1 MKRIA
6 ILLALSMLSAACVD
20 RVIELSPPDGP
31 TEDGSMPDARDGG
44 VEDVAGDAIPDAFIA
59 DADLGDGGVPPD

>member
-6 ILLALSMLSAACVD
+6 MLLAVSILATACVD

-44 VEDVAGDAIPDAFIA
+44 VQDAAGDAIPDAFIA
-59 DADLGDGGVPPD
+59 DADLSDAGVPPD